1 MDGALVIL
9 FQAAFSLAVYCVAEA
24 LCKTVICM
32 DAMLAIFLIQLSHLL
47 RTLLHLVH
55 IRKPSFT

>member
-9 FQAAFSLAVYCVAEA
+9 FQAAFSLAVYCVADA

-32 DAMLAIFLIQLSHLL
+32 DGMLAIFFDSFRICC
-47 RTLLHLVH
+47 VH
-55 IRKPSFT
+55 TKKQPFA